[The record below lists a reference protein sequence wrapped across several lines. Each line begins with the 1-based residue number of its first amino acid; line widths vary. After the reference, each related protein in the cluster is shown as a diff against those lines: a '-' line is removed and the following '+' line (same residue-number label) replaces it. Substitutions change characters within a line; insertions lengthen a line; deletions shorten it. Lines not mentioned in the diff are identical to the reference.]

1 MFFLLQGSSK
11 KKKNRYEMQKQKM
24 DNKKKSMKSLTAVK
38 ISIEGR
44 NM

>member
-1 MFFLLQGSSK
+1 MFFLQGSSK